1 MYSCLLEG
9 LFDKKAY
16 EKDKKEKRKKEIK
29 DRRKK
34 DKGEK
39 TPHPNQ
45 TKKQTKIAI
54 SVACILMRCKPLPN
68 NISTENGKNDVLQ
81 SQCQC

>member
-9 LFDKKAY
+9 LFDKEAC

-34 DKGEK
+34 DKGK
-39 TPHPNQ
+39 KPHAQ
-45 TKKQTKIAI
+45 TKQKNKQKLLFLWLAF
-54 SVACILMRCKPLPN
+54 
-68 NISTENGKNDVLQ
+68 
-81 SQCQC
+81 